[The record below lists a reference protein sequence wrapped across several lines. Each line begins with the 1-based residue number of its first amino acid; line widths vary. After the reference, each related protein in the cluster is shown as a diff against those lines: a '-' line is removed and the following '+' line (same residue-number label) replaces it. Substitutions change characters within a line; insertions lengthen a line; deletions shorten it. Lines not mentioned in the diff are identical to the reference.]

1 MTARKNR
8 QAALQAREAQLESI
22 LRTVPSAMVVI
33 DEAGII
39 EIASPSAEALFGYS
53 GAEMVG
59 RNVSMLMPPSHSV
72 HHDDYLTAYLTSGH
86 RKVIG
91 QTRLM
96 TARHADGHDIPIE
109 LRVGEARFG
118 DRRLFTGFLRDQ
130 TERLATE
137 ERMGEL
143 RGELAHISRLNAMGE
158 MAAGLAHELNQP
170 LAASTN
176 YLTAAE
182 MLLRQGGN
190 TEEVAD
196 MLKAAARETLRAG
209 EIIRRLRDFV
219 ERREVDVRVNLV
231 EEALREAA
239 SLTLVGKEQFETRL
253 EFVLDPAAKY
263 MLADRVQVQQVMV
276 NLLRNAI
283 EAMRD
288 RPRQDWKIV
297 IGSRLTEQA
306 MVEIYVEDMGS
317 GIDAEMM
324 SKLGNLFATTK
335 GEEGLGLGLAICKRI
350 AEAHGG
356 NLWAE
361 NRAQEGAVFHFTIP
375 CARGEDGSD
384 GVPEHIRSR

>member
-1 MTARKNR
+1 MTARKDR
-8 QAALQAREAQLESI
+8 EAALLAREAQLESI
-22 LRTVPSAMVVI
+22 LRTVPSAMIVI

-53 GAEMVG
+53 AAEMVG

-72 HHDDYLTAYLTSGH
+72 HHDDYLTAYLTSGE

-91 QTRLM
+91 QTRMM
-96 TARHADGHDIPIE
+96 TARHADGHDIPVE
-109 LRVGEARFG
+109 LRVGEARFD

-143 RGELAHISRLNAMGE
+143 RSELAHISRLNAMGE

-176 YLTAAE
+176 YLAAAE
-182 MLLRQGGN
+182 MLLRKGWKA
-190 TEEVAD
+190 EDVAD
-196 MLKAAARETLRAG
+196 MLKSAARETLRAG

-219 ERREVDVRVNLV
+219 ERREVDVRVTLV

-253 EFVLDPAAKY
+253 EFALDPAARY
-263 MLADRVQVQQVMV
+263 MLADRIQVQQVVV

-288 RPRQDWKIV
+288 RPRKDWKIL
-297 IGSRLTEQA
+297 IGSRLADNA
-306 MVEIYVEDMGS
+306 MVEIYVEDAGS

-324 SKLGNLFATTK
+324 ARLGHLFATTK
-335 GEEGLGLGLAICKRI
+335 GENGLGLGLAICKRI
-350 AEAHGG
+350 VEAHGG

-361 NRAQEGAVFHFTIP
+361 NRTQQGAVFHFTIP
-375 CARGEDGSD
+375 CARGEDGPN
-384 GVPEHIRSR
+384 GVPEHLCS

>member
-1 MTARKNR
+1 LTARNNR
-8 QAALQAREAQLESI
+8 EAALQAREAQLESI

-33 DEAGII
+33 DETGII

-59 RNVSMLMPPSHSV
+59 RNVSMLMPQSHSV
-72 HHDDYLTAYLTSGH
+72 QHDDYLTAYLTSGE

-96 TARHADGHDIPIE
+96 TARHADGHEIPIE

-143 RGELAHISRLNAMGE
+143 RADLAHVSRLNAMGE

-176 YLTAAE
+176 YLAAAE
-182 MLLRQGGN
+182 LLIRKGAQAD
-190 TEEVAD
+190 EVAD
-196 MLKAAARETLRAG
+196 MLKSAARETLRAG

-219 ERREVDVRVNLV
+219 ERREVDVRITLV
-231 EEALREAA
+231 EDALREAV

-253 EFVLDPAAKY
+253 EFMLDPAAKY
-263 MLADRVQVQQVMV
+263 MMADRIQVQQVVV

-288 RPRQDWKIV
+288 RPRKDWKILV
-297 IGSRLTEQA
+297 GSRLAEQA
-306 MVEIYVEDMGS
+306 MVEIYVEDAGS
-317 GIDAEMM
+317 GIDVDMM
-324 SKLGNLFATTK
+324 KRLGHLFATTK

-350 AEAHGG
+350 VEAHGG

-361 NRAQEGAVFHFTIP
+361 NRTQEGAIFHFTIP
-375 CARGEDGSD
+375 CARGEEGSY
-384 GVPEHIRSR
+384 GVPEHICS

>member
-1 MTARKNR
+1 VTARKDR
-8 QAALQAREAQLESI
+8 EAALLAREAQLESI
-22 LRTVPSAMVVI
+22 LRTVPSAMIVI

-53 GAEMVG
+53 AAEMVG

-72 HHDDYLTAYLTSGH
+72 HHDDYLTAYLTSGE

-91 QTRLM
+91 QTRMM
-96 TARHADGHDIPIE
+96 TARHADGHDIPVE
-109 LRVGEARFG
+109 LRVGEARFD

-143 RGELAHISRLNAMGE
+143 RSELAHISRLNAMGE

-176 YLTAAE
+176 YLAAAE
-182 MLLRQGGN
+182 MLLRKGWKA
-190 TEEVAD
+190 EDVAD
-196 MLKAAARETLRAG
+196 MLKSAARETLRAG

-219 ERREVDVRVNLV
+219 ERREVDVRVTLV

-253 EFVLDPAAKY
+253 EFALDPAARY
-263 MLADRVQVQQVMV
+263 MLADRIQVQQVVV

-288 RPRQDWKIV
+288 RPRKDWKIL
-297 IGSRLTEQA
+297 IGSRLADNA
-306 MVEIYVEDMGS
+306 MVEIYVEDAGS

-324 SKLGNLFATTK
+324 ARLGHLFATTK
-335 GEEGLGLGLAICKRI
+335 GENGLGLGLAICKRI
-350 AEAHGG
+350 VEAHGG

-361 NRAQEGAVFHFTIP
+361 NRTQQGAVFHFTIP
-375 CARGEDGSD
+375 CARGEDGPN
-384 GVPEHIRSR
+384 GVPEHLCS